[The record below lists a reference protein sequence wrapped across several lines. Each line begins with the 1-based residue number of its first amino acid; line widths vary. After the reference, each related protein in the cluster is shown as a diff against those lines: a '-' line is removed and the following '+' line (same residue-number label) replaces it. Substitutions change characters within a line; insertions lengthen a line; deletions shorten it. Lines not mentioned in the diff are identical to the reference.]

1 MIRAPYHYHL
11 SACGLVPLKTLTKG
25 GFRGVRLDPPK
36 KSLQSS
42 GRFAGISHEP
52 VVIIARIHCD
62 LVFILSRPWLAAH
75 NKHLPVDLLLPTVE
89 TVMKKSKKYE
99 MPTLESCKVMRIERT
114 K

>member
-75 NKHLPVDLLLPTVE
+75 NKHLPVDFLLPTVE
-89 TVMKKSKKYE
+89 TVMKKVKSMKCQHSRVVK
-99 MPTLESCKVMRIERT
+99 L
-114 K
+114 